1 MSIYLVT
8 GAAGFIAFK
17 VIDLLLEEG
26 HQVIGIDNLNTAYD
40 PRIKHWR
47 LEQLTSRSGFTFY
60 HADICDR
67 RHLEEIQ
74 ASHQPIGAVIH
85 LAARAGVRYSV
96 EDPWSFVDS
105 NITGTL
111 NLLELSRRNGIRKF
125 VLASTSGVYG
135 NNPPL
140 PTRED
145 ADSSRPLQPYAAS
158 KKSSE
163 LLAHSYHHLHG
174 LDITVF
180 RYFTVYGPAGRPDLA
195 LFRFIQ
201 WIVENHPVL
210 VNGDG
215 MQSRGFTHLDDI
227 ARGTLLGLKPLG
239 YEIINLGGHQTVTV
253 NELIERVSKITG
265 KTANIMNLPINC
277 ADIRASWAD
286 TGKARD
292 LLGWEPKVTLEEGIP
307 RMVDWYLKER
317 SWASQIITE

>member
-1 MSIYLVT
+1 MSAYLVT

-17 VIDLLLEEG
+17 VIDLLLDEG
-26 HQVIGIDNLNTAYD
+26 HQVIGVDNLNNAYD

-47 LEQLTSRSGFTFY
+47 LEQLTPRSGFTFY

-67 RHLEEIQ
+67 PRLEEIQ
-74 ASHQPIGAVIH
+74 SRHQPFEAIIH

-135 NNPPL
+135 KNPPL
-140 PTRED
+140 PTTED
-145 ADSSRPLQPYAAS
+145 ADSSCPLQPYAAS

-163 LLAHSYHHLHG
+163 VLAHSYHHLHG

-201 WIVENHPVL
+201 WIVENRPVL

-215 MQSRGFTHLDDI
+215 TQSRGFTHLDDI
-227 ARGTLLGLKPLG
+227 ARGTLLGLKTLG
-239 YEIINLGGHQTVTV
+239 YEIINLGGHQTVT
-253 NELIERVSKITG
+253 S
-265 KTANIMNLPINC
+265 
-277 ADIRASWAD
+277 
-286 TGKARD
+286 
-292 LLGWEPKVTLEEGIP
+292 
-307 RMVDWYLKER
+307 
-317 SWASQIITE
+317 